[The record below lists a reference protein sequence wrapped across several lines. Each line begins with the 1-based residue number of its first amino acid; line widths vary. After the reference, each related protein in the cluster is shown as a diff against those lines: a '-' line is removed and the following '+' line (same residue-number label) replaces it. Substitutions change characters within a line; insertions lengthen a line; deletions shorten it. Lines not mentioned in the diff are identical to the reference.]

1 MLEGLFRAPAIVA
14 VRVLFD
20 VAGAAE
26 FPAAVGTVGAAVAAA
41 GVVAAAAFAAL
52 LQNLLLLLLLE
63 PLLLLVLGQQLCN
76 HSGYFF
82 HYVFLEI

>member
-41 GVVAAAAFAAL
+41 GVVAAAAFAPAVAEPVAAAAL
-52 LQNLLLLLLLE
+52 GAVAAVGFEQTTVQ
-63 PLLLLVLGQQLCN
+63 P
-76 HSGYFF
+76 
-82 HYVFLEI
+82 

>member
-26 FPAAVGTVGAAVAAA
+26 FPAAVGTV
-41 GVVAAAAFAAL
+41 VAAAAFAPAVAEPVAAAAL
-52 LQNLLLLLLLE
+52 GAVAAVGFG
-63 PLLLLVLGQQLCN
+63 PATV
-76 HSGYFF
+76 
-82 HYVFLEI
+82 

>member
-41 GVVAAAAFAAL
+41 GVVAAAAFAAAVA
-52 LQNLLLLLLLE
+52 E
-63 PLLLLVLGQQLCN
+63 PVAAAALGAVAAV
-76 HSGYFF
+76 GFGPAT
-82 HYVFLEI
+82 V